1 MTWICT
7 QNWDIYG
14 LYLWIRAVGPCEETE
29 GCIARASGKL
39 WKSKNAAYLEKCGIV
54 GTGRC
59 EFCCKKVTTS
69 RNTNSWKYN
78 SYWNIGLLFSEARKQ
93 IKGLWNDL
101 RSCQTKFCLECKCPF
116 TILFAFA
123 PFLHPPILST
133 LYKRII
139 IFKYSETPGVDFNK
153 GQGRGGGGWSWQGF
167 LKRSP
172 EPVVLLS

>member
-1 MTWICT
+1 MFQKTKYILSVKMWLEYTDKTGIS
-7 QNWDIYG
+7 IG

-39 WKSKNAAYLEKCGIV
+39 WKSKNAAYLEICDIV

-133 LYKRII
+133 LYKRIWI
-139 IFKYSETPGVDFNK
+139 
-153 GQGRGGGGWSWQGF
+153 
-167 LKRSP
+167 
-172 EPVVLLS
+172 LLQFRMTLPL